1 MCLRFSGFSF
11 QSTPWW
17 IEIIQHEKLLLMLI
31 NLRIILQ
38 RLCLLLFSLGD
49 YIEWHL
55 DNKGHEPVPGLDALP
70 SEVQLKHVINAW
82 RTSVELCDNYH
93 DKRDA
98 ANA

>member
-1 MCLRFSGFSF
+1 MVKYDLD
-11 QSTPWW
+11 
-17 IEIIQHEKLLLMLI
+17 

-38 RLCLLLFSLGD
+38 RLCLLLFSLVE

-82 RTSVELCDNYH
+82 RTSVEPVSYTHLTLPTIYSV
-93 DKRDA
+93 
-98 ANA
+98 

>member
-1 MCLRFSGFSF
+1 MVRYDLD
-11 QSTPWW
+11 
-17 IEIIQHEKLLLMLI
+17 

-38 RLCLLLFSLGD
+38 RLCLLLFSLGE

-55 DNKGHEPVPGLDALP
+55 DNKGYEPVPGLDALP